1 MLWEKK
7 AVRAG
12 SEEKGDMVIELEP
25 APLGSGITIAL
36 QCDVEI
42 EFGRQI
48 RRTITETLQE
58 YGLADAQVTARDKGA
73 MDFVVRARAETAAK
87 RAGGEKQ

>member
-1 MLWEKK
+1 MFGEKL
-7 AVRAG
+7 VQAG
-12 SEEKGDMVIELEP
+12 SDEKGDMLIVLEL
-25 APLGSGITIAL
+25 APVGSGISITL

-87 RAGGEKQ
+87 RVGGEKQ